1 MGYPVAAYRNVRP
14 PEGPPSSS
22 GGYQK
27 PPPPANDN
35 ARVPK
40 PANDN
45 WRPFPKPKPP
55 IPPFGRKVPPGVA
68 AIARRSPGIARFVTR
83 GIPVFGTALLIYD
96 LYRLVERWSPGI
108 YAYFTWEV
116 VKDCGRIGFAHTG
129 QSTTCSVTIGS
140 HTGPNGNGVP
150 PNANYISFMQPQYT
164 RNVYGDWNFK
174 QAREIR
180 RRTISAPGFPRM
192 PQVVP
197 YQVVRTRTTTK
208 WVPAVDPFLVPGTE
222 PLLPT
227 PSPLPRGVPAPSTA
241 AEGDWS
247 QRGYEFYPRP
257 SPRPQ
262 PYHPHKPTPPREK
275 EKKSRLRKGFAI
287 VLKGG
292 YAATEFKDA
301 VEALVDGVKT
311 PWGKLP
317 PAFPEWVLAQLPKNA
332 SIYDKMALAVK
343 YWGELDPSQAVI
355 NLGVNGI
362 IDLAV
367 GVPQGKLT
375 EFANQH
381 GFVHGPYPFGGPI
394 NL

>member
-14 PEGPPSSS
+14 PQGPPSSS

-129 QSTTCSVTIGS
+129 QSTICSVTIGS

-227 PSPLPRGVPAPSTA
+227 PSPLPRAVPPPSTA

-247 QRGYEFYPRP
+247 QRGYTFRPRP
-257 SPRPQ
+257 SAQPQ